1 MDPESPF
8 RRSLLRVASGVSAMS
23 LLAGCS
29 TPSGETGDR
38 HEVTVVNSLSAD
50 RTYRVTITGDDDN
63 QLADEVLELGPER
76 VEDFVFRGTAE
87 RVEVRVDGRLVRE
100 FRWQPSTNDTY
111 SSLHP
116 DGCSARTTT
125 SLTIGLIDDTLHVQ
139 YGCETVRRESS

>member
-1 MDPESPF
+1 MEPESLP
-8 RRSLLRVASGVSAMS
+8 RRSLLRVVSGVSATCI
-23 LLAGCS
+23 LAGCNI
-29 TPSGETGDR
+29 PSRETEDR

-50 RTYRVTITGDDDN
+50 RSYRVTIVGDDDN
-63 QLADEVLELGPER
+63 QLADEVLELGPEK

-116 DGCSARTTT
+116 NGCSDRTTT
-125 SLTIGLIDDTLHVQ
+125 SLTIGSIDDTLHVQ